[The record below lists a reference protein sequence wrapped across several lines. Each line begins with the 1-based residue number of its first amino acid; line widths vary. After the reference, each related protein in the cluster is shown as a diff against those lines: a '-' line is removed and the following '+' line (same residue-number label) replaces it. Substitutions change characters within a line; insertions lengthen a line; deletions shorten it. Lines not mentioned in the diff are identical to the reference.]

1 MEKLN
6 DICEEAVSK
15 KELASIDKEF
25 AVDVAEGVLRDSEVY
40 DAWSEKGFDDR
51 SSERKELVKM
61 VRRELREVYGVF
73 FTNPLSESER
83 ERIRDNP
90 SDGNLVETMKRHL
103 STRERLPQY
112 PYLYDHMSSWFGS
125 YESIIDIGCGY
136 NPLSIPVFNQGKSVQ
151 IIDIS
156 RDELE
161 FLESILNQRKIAV
174 NKEIIDVSNQENFSK
189 MFKSGEI
196 RDESGSYDVAFCFK
210 LLDSLET
217 KNRGISSQLL
227 QSLQDHTT
235 RGIVVSF
242 ARRTV
247 SGRNTIDAE
256 RDWFYDALE
265 DLDRFER
272 KDVETINEIYHLIR
286 WKNR

>member
-6 DICEEAVSK
+6 DICDEAVSK
-15 KELASIDKEF
+15 KELASIDKDF
-25 AVDVAEGVLRDSEVY
+25 ALDVAESVLQDNDVY
-40 DAWSEKGFDDR
+40 KAWSDKDFDDR

-61 VRRELREVYGVF
+61 VRRELRDVYGVF
-73 FTNPLSESER
+73 FTDPLSESER
-83 ERIRDNP
+83 ETICENP
-90 SDGNLVETMKRHL
+90 SDENLKAVMKRHL

-112 PYLYDHMSSWFGS
+112 SYLYDHMSSWYDS
-125 YESIIDIGCGY
+125 YQSILDIGCGY
-136 NPLSIPVFNQGKSVQ
+136 NPLSIPVFNQGKSIQMV
-151 IIDIS
+151 DITS
-156 RDELE
+156 DELD
-161 FLESILNQRKIAV
+161 FLESVLTQRGTPV
-174 NKEIIDVSNQENFSK
+174 SKENIDVSNQENFTK
-189 MFKSGEI
+189 MFQSGKI

-227 QSLQDHTT
+227 QSLQDQTT
-235 RGIVVSF
+235 KGIVISF

-265 DLDRFER
+265 DLDDFER